1 MKHLFLALH
10 ALFGLE
16 YAQNTLLA
24 LLRSQGDLSSLYE
37 AVLAVP
43 GLPATLNAL
52 NGVTIL
58 VSRRLVAL
66 PSRELGLDKD
76 LQRRSLRLV

>member
-1 MKHLFLALH
+1 MKHPILALY
-10 ALFGLE
+10 ALVGLA
-16 YAQNTLLA
+16 YAQNTLLS
-24 LLRSQGDLSSLYE
+24 LLRSQADLSSLYE

-58 VSRRLVAL
+58 VSRGFVAL
-66 PSRELGLDKD
+66 PSRELGLDQD
-76 LQRRSLRLV
+76 LERRPRII